1 MLIQVKKVFVIGIS
15 SIFIQPNI
23 SHYVSSQITE
33 LFGAV
38 VTMLKIIQAI
48 EQAEIMRKKRNAK
61 KEGSNELEE
70 IPTNEEIINSYL
82 ENFQK

>member
-1 MLIQVKKVFVIGIS
+1 MIGIS

-23 SHYVSSQITE
+23 SPHVSSQITE
-33 LFGAV
+33 LFSAV

-61 KEGSNELEE
+61 KDSATEELEE
-70 IPTNEEIINSYL
+70 IPSNEEIINRYL
-82 ENFQK
+82 EDFQR

>member
-1 MLIQVKKVFVIGIS
+1 MIGIS

-23 SHYVSSQITE
+23 SPEVSSQITE

-38 VTMLKIIQAI
+38 VTMLKIIQSI

-61 KEGSNELEE
+61 KDGTNELEE
-70 IPTNEEIINSYL
+70 IPSNVEIVNSYL